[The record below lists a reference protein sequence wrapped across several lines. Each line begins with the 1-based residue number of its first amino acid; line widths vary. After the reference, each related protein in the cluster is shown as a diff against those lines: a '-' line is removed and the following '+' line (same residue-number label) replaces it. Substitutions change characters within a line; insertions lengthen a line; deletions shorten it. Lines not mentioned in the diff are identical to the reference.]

1 MSLRRSTLQITSLSG
16 MFQSQLLPW
25 ECMVRSLDCACHSV
39 VSDSATPWT
48 AAHQAPLSMGGF
60 SRQEYWSGLPGSL
73 PGGLPNPSIGPR
85 SSTLKVDSL
94 PSEPLGKPSDTGVG
108 SFSLLQGI
116 FPTQGLKQGL
126 PLCRQINKLSHKG
139 STILPEVTNNFLGR
153 LRLKPWTHD

>member
-1 MSLRRSTLQITSLSG
+1 

-116 FPTQGLKQGL
+116 FPTQGSNQGL
-126 PLCRQINKLSHKG
+126 LNCRQILYQLSYKG
-139 STILPEVTNNFLGR
+139 SPVRVGGMLFFHPAAVCIQF
-153 LRLKPWTHD
+153 WA